1 MLDSFSDRLSPCDS
15 RHTTKFIFLDSVYPV
30 TVYIFCVW
38 IIYKSENEILENV
51 TEGIHILL
59 DAEISLRVNA
69 IMWVWSSIYM
79 TESAAAAAA
88 KSLQ

>member
-1 MLDSFSDRLSPCDS
+1 MLDSFSDSLSPCDS
-15 RHTTKFIFLDSVYPV
+15 RHTTKFIVLDSVYPV

-69 IMWVWSSIYM
+69 IIWV
-79 TESAAAAAA
+79 
-88 KSLQ
+88 